1 MVTEVLFQQRPLARN
16 RCGRIFFHARR
27 PPLRLLVGRNCVQ
40 QDQEGSEVVMRRE
53 NGYHE
58 TRSLKKSRRYR
69 AFAADAPLP
78 SHRDDLR

>member
-1 MVTEVLFQQRPLARN
+1 
-16 RCGRIFFHARR
+16 
-27 PPLRLLVGRNCVQ
+27 LRLLVGRNCVQ